1 MRTTFA
7 FLFFLGLYSHGLFG
21 QTSFYVRNGC
31 GVNDAEM
38 GQSHY
43 VFDPSDEAVQII
55 KIIMDANILEPNFT
69 IKSGDVENALATYD
83 NGNRYIIYNTSY
95 VERIKKSA
103 GTDWAAF
110 FVFAHEIGHHLSNHR
125 FDVTDPAKS
134 KEQELKADVFAGGML
149 YKLGASLEAAQ
160 AGVNS
165 VCKERES
172 NTHPPRRAR
181 LEAVASGWK
190 RAKDQ
195 SGGVQPAPVVIPWSG
210 KLDDEMVFVEGGT
223 FTMGCTEEQGSDCI
237 YNEKPAHQVTVGNF
251 YIGKYEVTQAQW
263 RNVMG
268 SDPPELHFKSC
279 DQCPVENISWNDI
292 EEFIKKLNDQTM
304 RKYRLPTE
312 AEWEYAARGG
322 QKSRGHKYA
331 GSNNLDEV
339 AWYDKNSDDKT
350 HSVGGKKPNE
360 LGVYDLS
367 GNVRE
372 WCSNWYINYTSDS
385 VTNPFGPG
393 LGSLRVFRGGS
404 WDSNTRYCRSLVR
417 LYSTPGDRLA
427 DLGFRLASS
436 PK

>member
-1 MRTTFA
+1 
-7 FLFFLGLYSHGLFG
+7 
-21 QTSFYVRNGC
+21 
-31 GVNDAEM
+31 
-38 GQSHY
+38 
-43 VFDPSDEAVQII
+43 
-55 KIIMDANILEPNFT
+55 
-69 IKSGDVENALATYD
+69 
-83 NGNRYIIYNTSY
+83 
-95 VERIKKSA
+95 
-103 GTDWAAF
+103 
-110 FVFAHEIGHHLSNHR
+110 
-125 FDVTDPAKS
+125 
-134 KEQELKADVFAGGML
+134 
-149 YKLGASLEAAQ
+149 
-160 AGVNS
+160 
-165 VCKERES
+165 
-172 NTHPPRRAR
+172 
-181 LEAVASGWK
+181 
-190 RAKDQ
+190 
-195 SGGVQPAPVVIPWSG
+195 
-210 KLDDEMVFVEGGT
+210 LDDEMVFVEGGT